1 MTKPLK
7 GIVFDLDG
15 TLIDSLAV
23 TIDAFNHGIT
33 THGGRKH
40 TPKEILAHFGPGE
53 GQIFAK
59 ILGPEKAASAYE
71 ASRKYTDDHKNKMPL
86 HPGIGELLEQLKS
99 SGVPISIFTGRS
111 WETTELILKH
121 HRLLD
126 RFVTVV
132 ANDHVSM
139 AKPSPEGLYLCLERM
154 KLKPDEILFIGDSPS
169 DMIAA
174 RAAKSRGVGALWDL
188 LATKKSLEIYQ
199 PDHYAE
205 RPEEIWEIWKRIR

>member
-23 TIDAFNHGIT
+23 TIDAFNHGIMSQ
-33 THGGRKH
+33 GGRKH
-40 TPKEILAHFGPGE
+40 TAQEILAHFGPGE

-59 ILGPEKAASAYE
+59 ILGPEKASFAYE
-71 ASRKYTDDHKNKMPL
+71 ASRKYTDENKIKMPL
-86 HPGIGELLEQLKS
+86 HPGVGDLLEKLKS
-99 SGVPISIFTGRS
+99 AGVPISIFTGRS

-121 HRLLD
+121 HRLFD
-126 RFVTVV
+126 RFITVV

-139 AKPSPEGLYLCLERM
+139 PKPSPEGLYLCLERM
-154 KLKPDEILFIGDSPS
+154 KLEPAEILFVGDSPS

-174 RAAKSRGVGALWDL
+174 CAAQSRGVAALWDL
-188 LATKKSLEIYQ
+188 LATKESLATYQ
-199 PDHYAE
+199 PHHYAE
-205 RPEEIWEIWKRIR
+205 KPEEIWEIWKKKK